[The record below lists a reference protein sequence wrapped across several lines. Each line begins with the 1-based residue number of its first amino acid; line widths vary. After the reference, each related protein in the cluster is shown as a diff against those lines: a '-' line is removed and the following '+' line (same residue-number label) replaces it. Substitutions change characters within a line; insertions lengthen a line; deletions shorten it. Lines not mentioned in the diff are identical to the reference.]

1 MSQTFEDLDLIH
13 CGSEPCKSLFLRLK
27 HRLSQPLFHTTIRWA
42 AANSNYQIFGDGV
55 TLKKSR
61 HGDWDHPNFSTTPIT
76 CSTYFQVKIKAHSPK
91 NPIATGGLFVGVSK
105 TNKIP
110 ATAYTH
116 PEHAICMFNA
126 VSHRDGGV
134 ITYVKDNKATRGDII
149 GVVVD
154 YAKEKILFYV
164 NGAFIG
170 EGTRKPSQM
179 QPMYAIT
186 WMYYEGCELEVGDFI
201 PFRELEQTL

>member
-1 MSQTFEDLDLIH
+1 
-13 CGSEPCKSLFLRLK
+13 
-27 HRLSQPLFHTTIRWA
+27 
-42 AANSNYQIFGDGV
+42 
-55 TLKKSR
+55 
-61 HGDWDHPNFSTTPIT
+61 
-76 CSTYFQVKIKAHSPK
+76 
-91 NPIATGGLFVGVSK
+91 LFVGVSK
-105 TNKIP
+105 TNNIP
-110 ATAYTH
+110 KLAYSD

-126 VSHRDGGV
+126 VSHRDENIV
-134 ITYVKDNKATRGDII
+134 TYVKDNKAALGDII

-154 YAKEKILFYV
+154 YAKEKILFYI